1 VATGGVAVVPGD
13 DGFGGEEEWAS
24 MEEKITAKYMPGKLA
39 ALTEGG
45 AADPEAAKRREA
57 TASAVAQFK
66 GGQDS
71 NSQVYSCANCDG
83 QGKVCTQKAS
93 HSVTKSIQL
102 LHPSPSP
109 AFSLA
114 DGHATSCSF
123 GISAVTVH
131 TGTLQVYST
140 LNLTDYGSEGMTRVM
155 ESCCQECMG
164 MGIINKKDPLVMAP
178 TLVSASAA
186 SSVRAMQSVGLTTG
200 WIPCLLQAAKA
211 RKDASQGGTGSNGAD
226 RNKPQEVKRLDQDDP
241 PVDMDAILAKAGP
254 CPFASRRKK

>member
-1 VATGGVAVVPGD
+1 VSVR
-13 DGFGGEEEWAS
+13 
-24 MEEKITAKYMPGKLA
+24 I
-39 ALTEGG
+39 G
-45 AADPEAAKRREA
+45 A
-57 TASAVAQFK
+57 
-66 GGQDS
+66 
-71 NSQVYSCANCDG
+71 
-83 QGKVCTQKAS
+83 
-93 HSVTKSIQL
+93 
-102 LHPSPSP
+102 
-109 AFSLA
+109 
-114 DGHATSCSF
+114 
-123 GISAVTVH
+123 
-131 TGTLQVYST
+131 LQVYST